1 MKKFALAIVAV
12 VALSVPVAFAAAST
26 CCGALAACCTSGAD
40 CCR

>member
-12 VALSVPVAFAAAST
+12 VALSAPMAFAAST
-26 CCGALAACCTSGAD
+26 CCGALAACCSSGAD